1 MTVHSKVL
9 ENYLANNLKPGSYN
23 LNPPK
28 EQFSIIVTQNK
39 KVFIHD
45 YLHDEAFHT
54 IELKYCTPE
63 LMETIKEFVIDHRMQ
78 VEQSI
83 TNRDYIKDIIN
94 DCSEYLLKL
103 GYNDKNK
110 IYFDMLGK
118 TGEEIKV
125 FADHLTTFA
134 TEAKHTHVLV
144 TFMELVRTIKNK
156 VDPAYVNDNLAFLK
170 QLNYYNIQS
179 IPKIERQK
187 LNEPWKVV
195 NYILNKYHGVYVTK
209 LANQNTSL
217 EEMRNIL
224 NQYEAKQNEV
234 LKQISELTADL

>member
-1 MTVHSKVL
+1 MTTHSKVL
-9 ENYLANNLKPGSYN
+9 ENYLANNLKPGSYK

-45 YLHDEAFHT
+45 GFYDVLIHINDHRY
-54 IELKYCTPE
+54 ISSG
-63 LMETIKEFVIDHRMQ
+63 LMEAVKEFVIDHRKQ

-94 DCSEYLLKL
+94 GCSEYLLKL

-125 FADHLTTFA
+125 FADHLATFT

-187 LNEPWKVV
+187 LNEPWRVV
-195 NYILNKYHGVYVTK
+195 NYILNKYHGVYTTK

-217 EEMRNIL
+217 EEMRDIL

-234 LKQISELTADL
+234 LRQISELTIDL

>member
-1 MTVHSKVL
+1 MTAHSKAL
-9 ENYLANNLKPGSYN
+9 ENYLANNLKPGSYK

-45 YLHDEAFHT
+45 GFYDILIHIKEHRY
-54 IELKYCTPE
+54 ISHG
-63 LMETIKEFVIDHRMQ
+63 LMEAVKEFVIDHRKQ
-78 VEQSI
+78 VEQSV
-83 TNRDYIKDIIN
+83 TNKDYIKDIIN
-94 DCSEYLLKL
+94 GCSEYLLKL

-125 FADHLTTFA
+125 FADHHATFT

-156 VDPAYVNDNLAFLK
+156 VDPVYVNDNLAFLK

-195 NYILNKYHGVYVTK
+195 NYILNKYHGVYTTK
-209 LANQNTSL
+209 LVNQNTSL

-234 LKQISELTADL
+234 LKQISELIVDP

>member
-1 MTVHSKVL
+1 MTAHSKVL
-9 ENYLANNLKPGSYN
+9 ENYLANNLKPGSYK

-54 IELKYCTPE
+54 IELKYSPPD
-63 LMETIKEFVIDHRMQ
+63 LMETIKEFVIDHRKQ

-94 DCSEYLLKL
+94 GCSEYLLKL

-125 FADHLTTFA
+125 FADHLATFT

-156 VDPAYVNDNLAFLK
+156 VDPVYVNDNLTFLK

-195 NYILNKYHGVYVTK
+195 NYILNKYHGVYTTK
-209 LANQNTSL
+209 LVNQNTSL

-234 LKQISELTADL
+234 LKQISELTVDL